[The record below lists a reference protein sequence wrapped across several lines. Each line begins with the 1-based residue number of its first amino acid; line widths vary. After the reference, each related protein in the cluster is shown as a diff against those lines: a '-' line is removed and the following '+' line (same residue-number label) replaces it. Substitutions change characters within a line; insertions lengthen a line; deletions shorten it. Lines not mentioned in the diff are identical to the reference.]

1 LKAYVDEVS
10 GFSSALRAMR
20 LSFGS
25 ESNQEGLVKS
35 QGWSIHEDNHALLL
49 KLIKAGDSHAKV
61 TRMIQVWLDLTLPR
75 YLWQEFDTYKIGTT
89 AMSESTVHTLMQ
101 ELKNGTVSIDRF
113 EHTENTENNIR
124 TYIALLREAMVD
136 GYTTEEIKQLLPES
150 FLQRRIVNLNY
161 QTLRHIYF
169 DRRNH
174 RLKSWHILLD
184 SILEQ
189 IPFPEFVTVEKE
201 SV

>member
-1 LKAYVDEVS
+1 LKAYVDSVC
-10 GFSSALRAMR
+10 GFSDALRAMR

-25 ESNQEGLVKS
+25 ESNQESLVKS

-75 YLWQEFDTYKIGTT
+75 YLWAEFDQYRVGTT
-89 AMSESTVHTLMQ
+89 SMSESTVHTLLK
-101 ELKNGTVSIDRF
+101 ELKKGIVSIDRF
-113 EHTENTENNIR
+113 EYTENTEYNIR
-124 TYIALLREAMVD
+124 AYIVLLREAMID
-136 GYTTEEIKQLLPES
+136 GATIEEIKQLLPES

-174 RLKSWHILLD
+174 RLESWHILLN

-189 IPFPEFVTVEKE
+189 IPFPEFITVEKGE
-201 SV
+201 

>member
-1 LKAYVDEVS
+1 
-10 GFSSALRAMR
+10 MR

-25 ESNQEGLVKS
+25 ESQRGPSRES
-35 QGWSIHEDNHALLL
+35 QGWSVYYDDYALLL

-75 YLWQEFDTYKIGTT
+75 YLWQEFDTYRVGTT
-89 AMSESTVHTLMQ
+89 TMSESTVHTLMK

-124 TYIALLREAMVD
+124 TSIALLKEAVRD
-136 GYTTEEIKQLLPES
+136 GFTTEEVKQLLPES

-184 SILEQ
+184 SILGQ

-201 SV
+201 SDGWGTTSLT